1 MGIPSYYKRLID
13 SVPGLI
19 GKVHPGKINHLWM
32 DFNCLIYH
40 CLRRL
45 PASVGTTGPAF
56 EAALLEEVAAYTEK
70 VVAEVRPTDGVYLAV
85 DGVVPMAKM
94 RQQRLRRFKNA
105 AAAAAG
111 AWDTNAITPG
121 TAFMEKLRVRLT
133 ALCAGRTGW
142 VLSAAS
148 EAGCAKRAHPVW
160 ELSAA
165 DQAGEGE
172 HKIMAGLRTKVA
184 TGAHHAIY
192 GLDADLIVLS
202 LLNSPG
208 PTWLF
213 REEIEA
219 GVIKKDDAGEECF
232 TWFDVNQLRAHLCAG
247 ITEPALYLRDYCC
260 AMSFLGND
268 FLPSSLSF
276 KMRDDGH
283 GALIDILNKLTAAG
297 KHLVGADGEIS
308 PAGLTALLQCLAAEE
323 EPRLLAFIKKKMRMA
338 AAATGD
344 FGLGQENWPLA
355 ERAEACLVSG
365 IGAAIG
371 LKASWR
377 DIYLRTWFGKGTAV
391 SDLVGE
397 YVRGVYWIWDYYRG
411 RPVCYNWHYPWTL
424 PPLWGWLAASPSSAG
439 AAVTPVV
446 RATDIA
452 PVEQLALVLPLSSW
466 QLIPTDSPCRKLPLA
481 APWLFPTK
489 FGYSSV
495 GRRFF
500 WECEAEIPVP
510 TILEVKALCRD

>member
-1 MGIPSYYKRLID
+1 
-13 SVPGLI
+13 
-19 GKVHPGKINHLWM
+19 M
-32 DFNCLIYH
+32 D
-40 CLRRL
+40 
-45 PASVGTTGPAF
+45 PAF

-105 AAAAAG
+105 AGAAAG

-121 TAFMEKLRVRLT
+121 TAFMEKLRLRLA
-133 ALCAGRTGW
+133 ALCAGRVGW
-142 VLSAAS
+142 T
-148 EAGCAKRAHPVW
+148 
-160 ELSAA
+160 LSAA
-165 DQAGEGE
+165 DEAGEGE
-172 HKIMAGLRTKVA
+172 HKIMAALRGK
-184 TGAHHAIY
+184 TGQHAIY

-219 GVIKKDDAGEECF
+219 GVIKRDDAGEECF
-232 TWFDVNQLRAHLCAG
+232 TWFDVDLLRAHLCG
-247 ITEPALYLRDYCC
+247 GQPTPYLRNYCC

-283 GALIDILNKLTAAG
+283 AALIDILNKLQAAN
-297 KHLVGADGEIS
+297 KNLVGADGEIS
-308 PAGLTALLQCLAAEE
+308 AAGLSALLQCLAAEE
-323 EPRLLAFIKKKMRMA
+323 EPRLLAFIKKKMRQA
-338 AAATGD
+338 AAVTGD

-355 ERAEACLVSG
+355 ERTESCLVTG
-365 IGAAIG
+365 FGAGMA
-371 LKASWR
+371 LKAGWR

-397 YVRGVYWIWDYYRG
+397 YMRGVYWVWDYYRG
-411 RPVCYNWHYPWTL
+411 RPVCYNWHYPWAL
-424 PPLWGWLAASPSSAG
+424 PPLWGWLAANSSTTPG
-439 AAVTPVV
+439 SAAPTVAVK
-446 RATDIA
+446 ATDIA
-452 PVEQLALVLPLSSW
+452 PAEQLALVLPLSSW
-466 QLIPTDSPCRKLPLA
+466 QLIPVSSPCRQLPLT
-481 APWLFPTK
+481 APWLFPKK

-510 TILEVKALCRD
+510 TIMEIKALCRG